1 MKDNKM
7 QITKNES
14 LSKVDEMFCEL
25 KNNKKLALMPFIM
38 AGDPNIE
45 ITSEILLKLQE
56 NGADLIELGIP
67 YSDPLADGPVI
78 QVAASRAL
86 KSGTSLR
93 KVIKLLESLKGK
105 LKIPIILFSYL
116 NPLLCF
122 GFEKFCEMASN
133 AGVSGLIVPDLPLEE
148 AYKFSKI
155 VSNHSMDLILL
166 VAPTTPFERMK
177 QISNHTKG
185 FTYLVSVTGVTGERS
200 KMENRVENLISK
212 LKDVNSN
219 PIAVGFGISTSE
231 HVNKVREWGADGVI
245 IGSAFVKRISSSS
258 EKDVVDN
265 VGEFCKE
272 MRLAADKNKYKG
284 NLLIKRIIYRKL
296 IENVKTNLFLLS
308 LRFFCR

>member
-14 LSKVDEMFCEL
+14 LSKVDEKFCEL

-45 ITSEILLKLQE
+45 ITSEIILKLQE

-78 QVAASRAL
+78 QLAASRAL
-86 KSGTSLR
+86 KSGTDSR

-105 LKIPIILFSYL
+105 LNIPIILFSYL

-148 AYKFSKI
+148 AYKFSKTI
-155 VSNHSMDLILL
+155 SKHSMDLILL

-185 FTYLVSVTGVTGERS
+185 FTYLVSVTGVTGERN
-200 KMENRVENLISK
+200 KMENRVENLIAK

-219 PIAVGFGISTSE
+219 PIAVGFGISTPE

-245 IGSAFVKRISSSS
+245 IGSAFVKRISSSR
-258 EKDVVDN
+258 EKDVGYH

-272 MRLAADKNKYKG
+272 MRLAADQ
-284 NLLIKRIIYRKL
+284 KR
-296 IENVKTNLFLLS
+296 
-308 LRFFCR
+308 

>member
-14 LSKVDEMFCEL
+14 LSKVDEMFCDL

-45 ITSEILLKLQE
+45 KTSEILLKLQE

-93 KVIKLLESLKGK
+93 KVINLLESLKGV
-105 LKIPIILFSYL
+105 LNIPIILFSYL

-185 FTYLVSVTGVTGERS
+185 FTYLVSVTGVTGERN
-200 KMENRVENLISK
+200 KMENRVENLIAK
-212 LKDVNSN
+212 LKEINTN
-219 PIAVGFGISTSE
+219 PIAVGFGISTPE
-231 HVNKVREWGADGVI
+231 HVNKVRKWGADGVI
-245 IGSAFVKRISSSS
+245 IGSAFVKRISNSN
-258 EKDVVDN
+258 EKEVVN
-265 VGEFCKE
+265 QIGKFCEE
-272 MRLAADKNKYKG
+272 MRKAAG
-284 NLLIKRIIYRKL
+284 P
-296 IENVKTNLFLLS
+296 
-308 LRFFCR
+308 

>member
-14 LSKVDEMFCEL
+14 LSKIDEMFCKL
-25 KNNKKLALMPFIM
+25 KNKKKFALMPFII

-86 KSGTSLR
+86 KSGTSLI

-105 LKIPIILFSYL
+105 LNIPIILFSYL
-116 NPLLCF
+116 NPLLCC
-122 GFEKFCEMASN
+122 GFKKFCEMASN
-133 AGVSGLIVPDLPLEE
+133 SGVSGLIVPDLPLEE

-177 QISNHTKG
+177 KISNHTKG
-185 FTYLVSVTGVTGERS
+185 FTYLVSVTGVTGERN
-200 KMENRVENLISK
+200 KMESRVENLIAK
-212 LKDVNSN
+212 LKEINNN
-219 PIAVGFGISTSE
+219 PIAVGFGISTPE

-245 IGSAFVKRISSSS
+245 IGSAFVKRISNSN
-258 EKDVVDN
+258 EIEVVNKIGD
-265 VGEFCKE
+265 FCEE
-272 MRLAADKNKYKG
+272 MRKAADQ
-284 NLLIKRIIYRKL
+284 LI
-296 IENVKTNLFLLS
+296 
-308 LRFFCR
+308 

>member
-14 LSKVDEMFCEL
+14 LSKVDKKFCEL
-25 KNNKKLALMPFIM
+25 QNNKKLALMPFIM

-45 ITSEILLKLQE
+45 ITSEIILKLQE

-78 QVAASRAL
+78 QVSASRAL
-86 KSGTSLR
+86 KSGTSPR
-93 KVIKLLESLKGK
+93 KVITLLESLKGK
-105 LKIPIILFSYL
+105 LNIPIILFSYL

-122 GFEKFCEMASN
+122 GFEKFCEIASN

-185 FTYLVSVTGVTGERS
+185 FTYLVSVTGVTGERN
-200 KMENRVENLISK
+200 KMENRVENLIAK
-212 LKDVNSN
+212 LTDVKSN
-219 PIAVGFGISTSE
+219 PIAVGFGISTPE

-245 IGSAFVKRISSSS
+245 IGSAFVKRISS
-258 EKDVVDN
+258 
-265 VGEFCKE
+265 
-272 MRLAADKNKYKG
+272 
-284 NLLIKRIIYRKL
+284 
-296 IENVKTNLFLLS
+296 
-308 LRFFCR
+308 

>member
-1 MKDNKM
+1 MKENKM

-14 LSKVDEMFCEL
+14 LSKVDEKFCEL

-93 KVIKLLESLKGK
+93 KVIKLLESLKSK
-105 LKIPIILFSYL
+105 LNIPIILFSYL

-122 GFEKFCEMASN
+122 GFERFCEMASD

-166 VAPTTPFERMK
+166 VAPTTPFKRMK

-185 FTYLVSVTGVTGERS
+185 FTYLVSVTGVTGERN
-200 KMENRVENLISK
+200 KMENRVENLIDK

-219 PIAVGFGISTSE
+219 PIAVGFGISTPE
-231 HVNKVREWGADGVI
+231 HVNKVREGGADGVI
-245 IGSAFVKRISSSS
+245 IASAFVKLISSSS
-258 EKDVVDN
+258 EKDVVDH

-272 MRLAADKNKYKG
+272 MRLAADQKK
-284 NLLIKRIIYRKL
+284 
-296 IENVKTNLFLLS
+296 
-308 LRFFCR
+308 

>member
-1 MKDNKM
+1 MKDNKK
-7 QITKNES
+7 QITKNGS
-14 LSKVDEMFCEL
+14 LSKVDKKFFEL

-45 ITSEILLKLQE
+45 KTSEILLKLQE

-86 KSGTSLR
+86 NSGTNLR
-93 KVIKLLESLKGK
+93 KVLQLLESLKDK
-105 LKIPIILFSYL
+105 LNIPIILFSYL

-185 FTYLVSVTGVTGERS
+185 FTYLVSVTGVTGERN
-200 KMENRVENLISK
+200 KMENRVENLIAK

-219 PIAVGFGISTSE
+219 PIAVGFGISTPE
-231 HVNKVREWGADGVI
+231 HINKVREWGADGVI

-258 EKDVVDN
+258 EKDVVDH

-272 MRLAADKNKYKG
+272 MRLAADQKK
-284 NLLIKRIIYRKL
+284 
-296 IENVKTNLFLLS
+296 
-308 LRFFCR
+308 